1 MPNPTDQ
8 ESSSS
13 RRGYGG
19 HAGTLRNEITQL
31 LLELDLRPG
40 DPIPSENTLIERL
53 NVSRG
58 SLREALKTLQAQGI
72 LEARHGSGT
81 YVSRLSFEGFADG
94 LIFHSRLSGEG
105 AVRTATELADLRQI
119 LETEL
124 IQRVAMN
131 GASESTLARLEQI
144 VDEMGRRADQDGT
157 LDDLDREFHA
167 KLYAELDLPLMG
179 QLLEAFW
186 MALAWAKPVP
196 SGPVRESDAVERHR
210 AIVEA
215 VASRDASG
223 AAEAMREHFANTQ
236 RWISE
241 AGTAGL

>member
-1 MPNPTDQ
+1 MPAVEREPNT
-8 ESSSS
+8 S
-13 RRGYGG
+13 RRGFGG
-19 HAGTLRNEITQL
+19 HANSLRSELTQL

-81 YVSRLSFEGFADG
+81 FVSRLSFEGFADG

-124 IQRVAMN
+124 IQRVAVN
-131 GASESTLARLEQI
+131 GASESVVVRLEA
-144 VDEMGRRADQDGT
+144 DES
-157 LDDLDREFHA
+157 LDVLDREFHA
-167 KLYAELDLPLMG
+167 KLYSDLDLPLMG

-186 MALAWAKPVP
+186 LALAWAKPMP
-196 SGPVRESDAVERHR
+196 AASQDEEDAVERHR

-215 VASRDASG
+215 VVSRDPAA
-223 AAEAMREHFANTQ
+223 AAEAMRQHFANTQ
-236 RWISE
+236 RWISGSGDP
-241 AGTAGL
+241 AL

>member
-1 MPNPTDQ
+1 MPAVEREPNT
-8 ESSSS
+8 S
-13 RRGYGG
+13 RRGFGG
-19 HAGTLRNEITQL
+19 HANSLRSELTQL

-81 YVSRLSFEGFADG
+81 FVSRLSFEGFADG

-124 IQRVAMN
+124 IQRVAVN
-131 GASESTLARLEQI
+131 GASEPVVVRLGQI
-144 VDEMGRRADQDGT
+144 VDEMGRRAEADES

-167 KLYAELDLPLMG
+167 KLYSDLDLPLMG

-186 MALAWAKPVP
+186 LALAWAKPMP
-196 SGPVRESDAVERHR
+196 AASQDETDAVERHR

-215 VASRDASG
+215 VVLRDPAA
-223 AAEAMREHFANTQ
+223 AAEAMRQHFANTQ
-236 RWISE
+236 RWISGSGDP
-241 AGTAGL
+241 AL